1 MLNLHCREVKE
12 KKQIEQNGKKQIVEE
27 TKFVKRTENFVP
39 LSQAL
44 DVDWTSKKYASQLR
58 RTSPAY
64 FIMQSK
70 TP

>member
-1 MLNLHCREVKE
+1 M
-12 KKQIEQNGKKQIVEE
+12 
-27 TKFVKRTENFVP
+27 KRTEHFVP

-44 DVDWTSKKYASQLR
+44 DIDWTSKKYASQLR

-70 TP
+70 TIFLIFTQVSIMKHTEGIKCKV